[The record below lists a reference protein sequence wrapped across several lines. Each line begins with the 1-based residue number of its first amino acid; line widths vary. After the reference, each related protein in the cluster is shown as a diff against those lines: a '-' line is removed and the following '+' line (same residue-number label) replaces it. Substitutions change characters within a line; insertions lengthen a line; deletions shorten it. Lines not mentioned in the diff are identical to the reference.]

1 MTFGF
6 LVGSQNLCKLFCVS
20 WEVFVLH
27 GYDCI
32 HCVAKSS
39 TTTAYRWLFRDSHP
53 SLRTLWSAV
62 IKSPNFPLWARLHW
76 CVFCKKPFAISV
88 LKQMSQFR
96 SFGKWVKM
104 LCLLCTTFARHSEGN
119 SWAELEAS
127 RCSGTLSSTRLSLN
141 EFPRTC
147 SLSSILFSFSVS
159 AGPCDEFPR
168 TSSIKLSLLVDA
180 GCSVGVTVSCYED
193 VGEVGEDWAWRA
205 CR

>member
-32 HCVAKSS
+32 HCVAKSC

-62 IKSPNFPLWARLHW
+62 IKSPKFSALGTTVLVRLLQKAF
-76 CVFCKKPFAISV
+76 VIFV
-88 LKQMSQFR
+88 LKQVLQFR
-96 SFGKWVKM
+96 SFGKWVKR
-104 LCLLCTTFARHSEGN
+104 LCLLCTTFARRSEGN

-141 EFPRTC
+141 EFPRTS
-147 SLSSILFSFSVS
+147 SLSSFLFSFSVS
-159 AGPCDEFPR
+159 VHATSFLVLPQSYSHFLLMLDVPWELRFPA
-168 TSSIKLSLLVDA
+168 IKML
-180 GCSVGVTVSCYED
+180 EK
-193 VGEVGEDWAWRA
+193 
-205 CR
+205 